1 MIRVVAT
8 LELHP
13 GQRPAF
19 LQAFLALTPLV
30 RAEDGCIEYGACT
43 EIASD
48 LPPAVRPREDVL
60 IVIETWRDEASL
72 VAHLAAPHVTSFLQA
87 NGPLLKNVSL
97 QVLRPAS

>member
-19 LQAFLALTPLV
+19 LQAFLELSPLV
-30 RAEDGCIEYGACT
+30 RAENGCLEYCACT
-43 EIASD
+43 EIPSA
-48 LPPAVRPREDVL
+48 LPPAIRPREDVL

-72 VAHLAAPHVTSFLQA
+72 DAHLKAPHMDAFFA
-87 NGPLLKNVSL
+87 AHGAKLKNVSL
-97 QVLRPAS
+97 QVLRPA